1 MSEPSEALVWI
12 AAGRRFEPAELL
24 HLQGGLFDEAAATR
38 IDTLVLGPHA
48 SAAFPAELQPFV
60 NPALTRRQQHD
71 FSDCLT
77 GPLGRAWAAADPR
90 VLFIENPHARLA
102 LDANRAPP
110 TDTAHAMAMLR
121 ECFERLRRQQAGEAL
136 SLAGVDAIR
145 PITFNDEPVLL
156 EPRTPVQWQA
166 LAQAY
171 ASSISQGVAVYRSA
185 CETAL
190 QRLMAARAG
199 RPLRLISLHDTMGTK
214 MGADGALVVARPVAA
229 QMPAWVNFGNRGD
242 ARGDYAGGDEPVTLD
257 GATLRRLQAAWA
269 QALGVAPDLMDSQLS
284 LNRPY
289 KGAFETTHYGRL
301 LRSHQGPHSGALQV
315 ELLRERLLGPAATA
329 RLQQSGADW
338 PPLDQALIQG
348 LAQQLARAGQ
358 LLREGDA

>member
-1 MSEPSEALVWI
+1 MSDASEALEWI
-12 AAGRRFEPAELL
+12 AAGRRFEPEELL
-24 HLQGGLFDEAAATR
+24 HLQGGRFDEAAAAR

-60 NPALTRRQQHD
+60 NPALTRRQQYD

-77 GPLGRAWAAADPR
+77 SPLGRAWAAADPQ
-90 VLFIENPHARLA
+90 VLFIENPHARLV

-121 ECFERLRRQQAGEAL
+121 ECYERLRRHQAGEVL

-156 EPRTPVQWQA
+156 EPQSPAQWQA

-171 ASSISQGVAVYRSA
+171 ERSISQGVAVYRSA
-185 CETAL
+185 CELAL
-190 QRLMAARAG
+190 TRLMAARAG

-214 MGADGALVVARPVAA
+214 MRADGALVVERPVAA

-242 ARGDYAGGDEPVTLD
+242 ARGEGAGADEPITLD
-257 GATLRRLQAAWA
+257 GATTRRVQAAWA
-269 QALGVAPDLMDSQLS
+269 QALGVDAELTGSQFS

-289 KGAFETTHYGRL
+289 KGAFETIHYGQL
-301 LRSHQGPHSGALQV
+301 LRSHRGPHSGALQV

-329 RLQQSGADW
+329 RLQQPGGDW
-338 PPLDQALIQG
+338 PPVDQALIQG
-348 LAQQLARAGQ
+348 LAQRLAEAGR
-358 LLREGDA
+358 LLREGDV